1 MTWSTPALPRGSFA
15 TCCRAPISPPSTPS
29 PRAARWW
36 TRSSPRSARTRG
48 SSSRGTSMSPTC
60 RRSRAERTE
69 APMKAI
75 GYTSAGAI
83 DRADALV
90 ERDIAAPSASGHDL
104 LVRVAAVSVNPVD
117 TKVRM
122 NAPPDGG
129 FRVLGFDAVGTVE
142 DVGSDVTLF
151 RPGDRVWYA
160 GSIMRPGSSAELQ
173 LVDERI
179 VGPAPKSLS
188 VAEAA
193 AKPRTAISAW
203 ELLFDRLDVRRPVR
217 GGGNAIL
224 IIGGAGG
231 GGSIAIQ
238 LAKKLAGLSVIA
250 TASRPETR
258 EWAKAMG
265 ADAIV
270 DHSKPLAAQVK
281 ALGVTPGVVF
291 STTETERHFDEIV
304 ELIAPQGK
312 LGVISGIGN
321 ARADKLRGKSVALC
335 YELMFTRSNVGA
347 PALIA

>member
-1 MTWSTPALPRGSFA
+1 
-15 TCCRAPISPPSTPS
+15 
-29 PRAARWW
+29 
-36 TRSSPRSARTRG
+36 
-48 SSSRGTSMSPTC
+48 
-60 RRSRAERTE
+60 
-69 APMKAI
+69 MKAV
-75 GYTSAGAI
+75 GYAAAGDI
-83 DRADALV
+83 ERADALV
-90 ERDIAAPSASGHDL
+90 ERDIPAPVASGHDL

-117 TKVRM
+117 TKVRK

-142 DVGSDVTLF
+142 AVGSDVTLF

-160 GSIMRPGSSAELQ
+160 GSIMRPGSNAELQ

-188 VAEAA
+188 AAEAA
-193 AKPRTAISAW
+193 ALPLTALTAW
-203 ELLFDRLDVRRPVR
+203 EMLFDRLDVHKPVR

-231 GGSIAIQ
+231 VGSIAIQ
-238 LAKKLAGLSVIA
+238 LAKKVAGLSVIA

-270 DHSKPLAAQVK
+270 AHSKPLAAQVK
-281 ALGVTPGVVF
+281 ALGVTPGFVF
-291 STTETERHFDEIV
+291 STTETEQHFDETV

-312 LGVISGIGN
+312 LGVISGIGKSP
-321 ARADKLRGKSVALC
+321 ADKLSGKSVALC

-347 PALIA
+347 PDLVEPHNLLAEVARLGDAGVIASTMTEHFGRISAENLRKAHALVETGTVRGKVVLEGF